1 MEYIKSQNENEKFMN
16 EEFTP
21 NDLENDEFIL
31 NTEEGDYKNLMMRLK
46 DISKT
51 ITLLEKKYLDKF

>member
-31 NTEEGDYKNLMMRLK
+31 NTEEGDYKNLMIRLK
-46 DISKT
+46 DISET
-51 ITLLEKKYLDKF
+51 ISLLEKKYLDKF

>member
-1 MEYIKSQNENEKFMN
+1 MN

-21 NDLENDEFIL
+21 YDVENKEFNL
-31 NTEEGDYKNLMMRLK
+31 DPEEVDYKNLMIRLR
-46 DISKT
+46 DISET

>member
-1 MEYIKSQNENEKFMN
+1 MN

-21 NDLENDEFIL
+21 YNLESDDFIL
-31 NTEEGDYKNLMMRLK
+31 NTEEDDYKNLMIRLK

-51 ITLLEKKYLDKF
+51 ISLLEKKYLDKF